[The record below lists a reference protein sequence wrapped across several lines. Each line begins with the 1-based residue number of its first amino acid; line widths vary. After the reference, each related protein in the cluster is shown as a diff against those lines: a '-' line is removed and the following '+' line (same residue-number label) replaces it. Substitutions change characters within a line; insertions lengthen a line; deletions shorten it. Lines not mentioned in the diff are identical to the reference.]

1 MTHLA
6 AEIRNDALAVLEW
19 SLQVAGEEI
28 ISCPGG
34 WVKTLRSFMSMMGWA
49 TSSTTSSWT
58 SASKASFTKTGKAFP
73 RQLHVFGQFLK
84 AGLGQDE
91 EMEDTDSG
99 VGLFPL
105 VDSEMHRLPTRSNAF
120 AHLNLFG
127 GERDEEGEMYIDR
140 EDRQRVF
147 SKRFLADVEK
157 GVEGAKKEGGEVG
170 RAAAVLAK
178 VLKDGM
184 ADFSAIDDTL

>member
-6 AEIRNDALAVLEW
+6 AEIRTDALAVLEW
-19 SLQVAGEEI
+19 SLQIAGDEMV
-28 ISCPGG
+28 SCPGG

-49 TSSTTSSWT
+49 TSNTSSSWT
-58 SASKASFTKTGKAFP
+58 SASKASFSKTGKAFP
-73 RQLHVFGQFLK
+73 RQLIVFAQFLK
-84 AGLGQDE
+84 AGLAQDD
-91 EMEDTDSG
+91 EMEDADSG
-99 VGLFPL
+99 AGLFPL
-105 VDSEMHRLPTRSNAF
+105 VDSRLHRLPMRSNAF

-147 SKRFLADVEK
+147 AKRFVVEVEK

-170 RAAAVLAK
+170 RAAAVLVK
-178 VLKDGM
+178 VLKEGM
-184 ADFSAIDDTL
+184 ADFSAVDDAL